1 MNMDS
6 NILNMDEMEL
16 VGEGKTKK
24 IFALKK
30 DNEKGFEEVLVW
42 SKDRIT
48 AGDNLKSDA
57 MEGKAAISTQTT
69 ASIFEFLKDVAEIP
83 THFIRRVNPTSFL
96 AKKCDMI
103 PIEWV
108 TRRLATGSFLKR
120 NPGVPEGFRF
130 SPPKLEIFFK
140 DDENHDPQWSL
151 EQLEAA
157 NLKCGQNIVK
167 PHHVEKM
174 ARMTVAIFE
183 ILERAWAS
191 CEVTLV
197 DMKIE
202 FGFVVGEEEDV
213 VVLADVIDSDSWRI
227 WPKGDKRQMKDKQVY
242 RDLKEVTP
250 EALEKVK
257 LNFQWVADALP
268 RFLSVDRPGRV
279 VVVMG
284 SKSDEEFC
292 GEIAKNLKQFAVKYE
307 LRIVSAHKA
316 PEDTISLVRGYEG
329 DGVPT
334 VIIAVAGR
342 SNGLGPVIAGNT
354 SLPVINCPPVAGNW
368 ATSDVWSSMRLPSG
382 LGCSTVLGGE
392 GAALAAAK
400 ILSLH
405 DHLVWAKLRGR
416 RLMTWVALAD
426 ADRAITA
433 KSNDQQEKMMVN

>member
-1 MNMDS
+1 MMDS
-6 NILNMDEMEL
+6 NLLNMDELEL
-16 VGEGKTKK
+16 IGEGKTKK
-24 IFALKK
+24 IYAMKK
-30 DNEKGFEEVLVW
+30 DNDKGFDEVLVS

-48 AGDNLKSDA
+48 AGDGEKNDA
-57 MEGKAAISTQTT
+57 LEGKAVISTETT
-69 ASIFEFLKDVAEIP
+69 SSIFEFLKDVAEIP
-83 THFIRRVNPTSFL
+83 THFIRRVNPTTFL

-108 TRRLATGSFLKR
+108 SRRLATGSFLKR
-120 NPGVPEGFRF
+120 NPGVPEGYRF

-151 EQLEAA
+151 EQLKSA
-157 NLKCGQNIVK
+157 NLKCGENVVK
-167 PHHVEKM
+167 PYHVDQM
-174 ARMTVAIFE
+174 AQLTVGIFE

-191 CEVTLV
+191 CDVTLV

-202 FGFVVGEEEDV
+202 FGFVVGENDT

-227 WPKGDKRQMKDKQVY
+227 WPMGDKRQMKDKQVY

-250 EALEKVK
+250 EALAKVK

-268 RFLSVDRPGRV
+268 RFLRVDRPGRV

-292 GEIAKNLKQFAVKYE
+292 SDIAKHLKQFNVKYE

-316 PEDTISLVRGYEG
+316 PEDTIKLVRRYE

-354 SLPVINCPPVAGNW
+354 ALPVINCPPVAGNF

-426 ADRAITA
+426 ADRKLTEDAAAETA
-433 KSNDQQEKMMVN
+433 EEKMNIN

>member
-1 MNMDS
+1 MDS
-6 NILNMDEMEL
+6 NVLNVEEL
-16 VGEGKTKK
+16 ELIGEGKTKR

-30 DNEKGFEEVLVW
+30 DNNKSFDEVLVS

-57 MEGKAAISTQTT
+57 LEGKAAISTQTT
-69 ASIFEFLKDVAEIP
+69 SGIFEFLNDVAEIP
-83 THFIRRVNPTSFL
+83 THFLRRVDATSFL

-120 NPGVPEGFRF
+120 NPGVPEGFKF

-140 DDENHDPQWSL
+140 DDENHDPQWSF
-151 EQLEAA
+151 EQLKSA
-157 NLKCGQNIVK
+157 NLKCGDNVVK
-167 PHHVEKM
+167 PHHVDM
-174 ARMTVAIFE
+174 MGQMTVAIFE
-183 ILERAWAS
+183 ILERAWSA
-191 CEVTLV
+191 CDVTLV

-202 FGFVVGEEEDV
+202 FGFVVGQDDV
-213 VVLADVIDSDSWRI
+213 IVLADVIDSDSWRI
-227 WPKGDKRQMKDKQVY
+227 WPMGDKKQMKDKQVY

-250 EALEKVK
+250 EALAKVK

-268 RFLSVDRPGRV
+268 KFLRPARVGRV

-284 SKSDEEFC
+284 SKSDLEFC
-292 GEIAKNLKQFAVKYE
+292 DEIAKHLKQFAVSHE

-316 PEDTISLVRGYEG
+316 PEDTISIVRHYEG

-354 SLPVINCPPVAGNW
+354 SLPVINCPPVAGNF
-368 ATSDVWSSMRLPSG
+368 ATSDVWSSLRIPSG
-382 LGCSTVLGGE
+382 LGCTTVLGGE

-405 DHLVWAKLRGR
+405 DHLVWARLRGR
-416 RLMTWVALAD
+416 RLMTRVALAE
-426 ADRAITA
+426 ADWKLMLKTDD
-433 KSNDQQEKMMVN
+433 SEKKEQI

>member
-1 MNMDS
+1 MDS
-6 NILNMDEMEL
+6 NILNVDELEL
-16 VGEGKTKK
+16 IGEGKTKK

-30 DNEKGFEEVLVW
+30 DNDKGFDEVLVS

-57 MEGKAAISTQTT
+57 LEGKAAISTETT

-83 THFIRRVNPTSFL
+83 THFLRRVNPTSFL
-96 AKKCDMI
+96 AKKCEMI

-108 TRRLATGSFLKR
+108 TRRIATGSFLKR
-120 NPGVPEGFRF
+120 NPGVPEGYRF
-130 SPPKLEIFFK
+130 TTPKLEIFFK
-140 DDENHDPQWSL
+140 DDENHDPQWSM
-151 EQLEAA
+151 EQLKTA
-157 NLKCGQNIVK
+157 NLKCGENVVK
-167 PHHVEKM
+167 PYHVEQM
-174 ARMTVAIFE
+174 SQMTVAIFE

-191 CEVTLV
+191 CDVTLV

-202 FGFVVGEEEDV
+202 FGFVVGEDDV
-213 VVLADVIDSDSWRI
+213 IVLADVIDSDSWRI
-227 WPKGDKRQMKDKQVY
+227 WPAGDKKQMKDKQVY

-250 EALEKVK
+250 EALQKVK

-268 RFLSVDRPGRV
+268 GFLRVQRPGRV

-292 GEIAKNLKQFAVKYE
+292 SEISKNLKQFAVKHE

-316 PEDTISLVRGYEG
+316 PEDTISLVRRYES

-354 SLPVINCPPVAGNW
+354 ALPVINCPPVAGNW

-382 LGCSTVLGGE
+382 LGCATVLGGE

-400 ILSLH
+400 ILSLQ

-426 ADRAITA
+426 ADRAITT
-433 KSNDQQEKMMVN
+433 KEQNQDEKMSIN